1 MVRSRLPRSNDV
13 GQISLE
19 QGRIV
24 HEHARNLM
32 PAAACAAVEK
42 RSLYAKRMPEQ
53 SMSFLNHAKFGSP
66 QWGSYVLTIISP
78 VRPKISSG
86 RDLPAEEPTNEPFE
100 QQTMITLAEAVSAL
114 EIAARDAVAVE

>member
-1 MVRSRLPRSNDV
+1 
-13 GQISLE
+13 
-19 QGRIV
+19 
-24 HEHARNLM
+24 M

-42 RSLYAKRMPEQ
+42 RSLYAKRKPEQ
-53 SMSFLNHAKFGSP
+53 STSFLNHAKFGSP

-78 VRPKISSG
+78 VRPKISLG
-86 RDLPAEEPTNEPFE
+86 RDLTEEEPTNEPFE